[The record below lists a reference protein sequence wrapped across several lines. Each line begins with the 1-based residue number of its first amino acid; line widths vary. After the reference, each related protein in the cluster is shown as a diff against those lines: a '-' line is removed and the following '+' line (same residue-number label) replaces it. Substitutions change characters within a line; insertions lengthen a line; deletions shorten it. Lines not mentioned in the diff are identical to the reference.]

1 MDSESHPPMKKL
13 SPIALNI
20 PAQFPVMTISADAV
34 SEGDAGMIRSVYTGY
49 DALQVDHM
57 SENTVA
63 FAPVEQ

>member
-1 MDSESHPPMKKL
+1 MKKL
-13 SPIALNI
+13 SPSVNI
-20 PAQFPVMTISADAV
+20 PAQFPVMTISADAL
-34 SEGDAGMIRSVYTGY
+34 SEGDAGMIWSEYSGY